1 MMNMCQ
7 LWLGCSPLFSWRSNF
22 THWHPRVSR
31 FDWSWYPRCAP
42 RHPNGYE
49 NLYPFRLQ
57 HHPNWKL
64 SASFVGSQNQ
74 CGTFVPWTCHQ
85 VCFQFPHSVFLRT
98 WHQLLFFVF
107 SVFGEV
113 KPFEERRARHLDDAL
128 YLVYTGAAWKRVTI
142 PNCSMNYF
150 LYSLPW
156 MVGHYRLL
164 FYFPFGSTIF
174 LLTKTRVESQV
185 AQLLLPNAW
194 CKRTVPRND
203 RVLNLNLVP
212 WEWACSVSSTTGRRD
227 IISQSLGLQLTA
239 RLLAIYHYWINQEF

>member
-1 MMNMCQ
+1 MNIVVKGRTRAELKVSLKPHVNAQVWFFAIFVVWAYRKNDENCQ
-7 LWLGCSPLFSWRSNF
+7 LWLGFSPLFSWRSNF
-22 THWHPRVSR
+22 THWHRKVSR

-42 RHPNGYE
+42 RHPNRYE
-49 NLYPFRLQ
+49 ILYTFRLQ

-150 LYSLPW
+150 MYSLPW
-156 MVGHYRLL
+156 MVGHY
-164 FYFPFGSTIF
+164 
-174 LLTKTRVESQV
+174 
-185 AQLLLPNAW
+185 
-194 CKRTVPRND
+194 
-203 RVLNLNLVP
+203 
-212 WEWACSVSSTTGRRD
+212 
-227 IISQSLGLQLTA
+227 
-239 RLLAIYHYWINQEF
+239 